1 MFDKEM
7 PGPIA
12 GGGTLPGGAKQAA
25 DQTEGPLATQDIGR
39 CIFQLMGV
47 PSVWGELVGWTG
59 KVTAKLRI
67 CYLD

>member
-7 PGPIA
+7 PGPLA
-12 GGGTLPGGAKQAA
+12 GGTKQAA
-25 DQTEGPLATQDIGR
+25 DQTERPLALKTIGR

-47 PSVWGELVGWTG
+47 PSVFGELVGWTG
-59 KVTAKLRI
+59 KQTAKLWI